1 MKQAIFTTY
10 ENRLAELRSQHE
22 AGTITAEQHQA
33 ERVKALWIYTAGMA
47 LEEYRMSQIT
57 LAELVEKINL
67 TLKGKINHD

>member
-10 ENRLAELRSQHE
+10 ENRLTELRSQYE

-33 ERVKALWIYTAGMA
+33 ERVKALRIYTAGLA
-47 LEEYRMSQIT
+47 LEEYRMNQIT

>member
-10 ENRLAELRSQHE
+10 ENKLAELRSQHE
-22 AGTITAEQHQA
+22 AGTITTKQYLT
-33 ERVKALWIYTAGMA
+33 ERVKALRIYTAGLA
-47 LEEYRMSQIT
+47 LEEYRTNQIT